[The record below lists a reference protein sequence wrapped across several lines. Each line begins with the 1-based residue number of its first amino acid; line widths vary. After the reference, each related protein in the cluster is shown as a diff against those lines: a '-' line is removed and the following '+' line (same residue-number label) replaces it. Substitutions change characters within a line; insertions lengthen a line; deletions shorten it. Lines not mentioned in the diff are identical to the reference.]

1 MLHLDQGQRQRY
13 ENADIVFH
21 GNYTAYSLTAVFQF
35 HGVGRGTLA
44 ATCTADFLVIIT
56 AIKQAC
62 SSLWTNTQVFTDS
75 SSSSCAAAPSHHRCL
90 ATTDEL
96 LPSLQ
101 SQTPAPPGNYQTPAP
116 PGNYQTP
123 APPGNCKHS
132 SSQTGRLDRKDGT

>member
-1 MLHLDQGQRQRY
+1 MFLASLLTDLLHFDQGQRQRY

-101 SQTPAPPGNYQTPAP
+101 SQTPAT
-116 PGNYQTP
+116 
-123 APPGNCKHS
+123 PGNCKHS
-132 SSQTGRLDRKDGT
+132 SSQTGRLNRKDGT